1 MRWRGATALA
11 AVSGVVLLGV
21 LGVVVLALLLVDRV
35 TVRTAGDLGSVH
47 LGLPCAWVHQ
57 EQGVDPPLPWRAGL
71 LSPWE
76 HPTTL
81 SVLPLLADLVLV
93 GAVVVAAWWLGRR
106 GVRRLQERKRAA
118 VSSDRA
124 TSRR

>member
-11 AVSGVVLLGV
+11 AVAGVVVSGA
-21 LGVVVLALLLVDRV
+21 VVLALLLVDRV
-35 TVRTAGDLGSVH
+35 TVRTAGELASVR
-47 LGLPCAWVHQ
+47 LGLPFAWVQQ
-57 EQGVDPPLPWRAGL
+57 EQTIDPPLPWRAGL

-93 GAVVVAAWWLGRR
+93 GAVLGAAWWRGRR